1 MTRGRLTVAG
11 SAAGSG
17 AWAWPVAD
25 ASAAGAARP
34 GAGAGAPRRVVIVG
48 AGMAAARLA
57 EELRAGQP
65 DPAALE
71 VTVLGAEPD
80 EPYNRI
86 MLSHAVA
93 GGGANAGGA
102 TAGGAAMSA
111 VARLK
116 PTGWW
121 ERNAVELRTSAQVIA
136 IDRAAREVMLA
147 DGSRVAYDHLVLAT
161 GAQPRIPPIAGIRV
175 ERAESVGPDGAEPDC
190 AGMDSAGQDGA
201 ALAPGAFTLR
211 DAADGRALTV
221 HLAATPGP
229 VAVVGGGF
237 IGLEVACALAAAGR
251 EVTVVHPR
259 DRPMNGVL
267 DAGAGAVLVRA
278 LAALGI
284 RVRTRV
290 RATVWDGRGLVL
302 DDDDVVVASTV
313 VLTAGQA
320 ARADL
325 ARDAGLEVGDGI
337 VVDDELATS
346 DPAISA
352 IGDCAEH
359 RGSVGGLVAPAWEQA
374 TVLAARLTGGDPGA
388 RYVGAT
394 QVTRLKAFG
403 LDVVA
408 LGELALGELAA
419 GEIGGVGAGGENE
432 CDCCR
437 VESTTISEPA
447 RGRYA
452 RVDVAGG
459 KVVGAVLVGHPE
471 PVGTLTQLYESALPV
486 PDDVVSVILGRAEAV
501 SAATPATMP
510 AAAVVCRC
518 NGVSKSDLV
527 AAWGDGARDQ
537 AGLAERT
544 RAGTGCGGCASA
556 VEGICGWLRD
566 AS

>member
-1 MTRGRLTVAG
+1 MTGRRLTVAG
-11 SAAGSG
+11 TSA
-17 AWAWPVAD
+17 
-25 ASAAGAARP
+25 
-34 GAGAGAPRRVVIVG
+34 AGAGAPRRVVIVG

-93 GGGANAGGA
+93 GDGAKAGGVHA
-102 TAGGAAMSA
+102 VKADGAAMPA

-116 PTGWW
+116 PPGWW
-121 ERNAVELRTSAQVIA
+121 ERNAVELRTSAQVTA
-136 IDRAAREVMLA
+136 IDRAAREVELA

-161 GAQPRIPPIAGIRV
+161 GAQPRIPPIAGVRR
-175 ERAESVGPDGAEPDC
+175 ERADGAGSDGEGSDGTGPDGAGP
-190 AGMDSAGQDGA
+190 ASV

-211 DAADGRALTV
+211 DAADGRALTA
-221 HLAATPGP
+221 HLATHPGP

-251 EVTVVHPR
+251 EVTIVHPR
-259 DRPMNGVL
+259 GWPMNGVL

-284 RVRTRV
+284 RVRTRG
-290 RATVWDGRGLVL
+290 RATGWDGRGLEL
-302 DDDDVVVASTV
+302 DDDDVVVATTV

-320 ARADL
+320 ARTDL
-325 ARDAGLEVGDGI
+325 ARDAGLEVGEGV
-337 VVDDELATS
+337 VVDDGLVTS

-359 RGSVGGLVAPAWEQA
+359 RGGVGGLVAPAWEQA
-374 TVLAARLTGGDPGA
+374 TVLAARLTGSDPGA

-408 LGELALGELAA
+408 LGELAAGDAAVGSAA
-419 GEIGGVGAGGENE
+419 GSDALGGVDE

-459 KVVGAVLVGHPE
+459 KVVGAALVGHPE
-471 PVGTLTQLYESALPV
+471 PVGMITQLYESALPV
-486 PDDVVSVILGRAEAV
+486 PEDVVSVILGRAETV
-501 SAATPATMP
+501 SAPSPSTMP
-510 AAAVVCRC
+510 AAAVICRC
-518 NGVSKSDLV
+518 NGVSKGDLV
-527 AAWGDGARDQ
+527 TAWGDGVRDRV
-537 AGLAERT
+537 ALAERT
-544 RAGTGCGGCASA
+544 RAGTGCGGCVSA
-556 VEGICGWLRD
+556 VEGICEWLK
-566 AS
+566 AAG

>member
-1 MTRGRLTVAG
+1 M
-11 SAAGSG
+11 
-17 AWAWPVAD
+17 AD

-34 GAGAGAPRRVVIVG
+34 GAPRRVVIVG

-65 DPAALE
+65 DSAALE

-93 GGGANAGGA
+93 EGGANAGGA

-121 ERNAVELRTSAQVIA
+121 ERSAVELRTSAQVIA
-136 IDRAAREVMLA
+136 IDRASREVMLA
-147 DGSRVAYDHLVLAT
+147 DGSRIAYDHLVLAT

-175 ERAESVGPDGAEPDC
+175 ERAESVGPDGA
-190 AGMDSAGQDGA
+190 

-211 DAADGRALTV
+211 DAADGRALTA

-259 DRPMNGVL
+259 DRPMNSVL

-320 ARADL
+320 ARTDL

-359 RGSVGGLVAPAWEQA
+359 RGSVGGVVAPAWEQA
-374 TVLAARLTGGDPGA
+374 TVLAARLTGDDPGA

-408 LGELALGELAA
+408 LGELALGELA
-419 GEIGGVGAGGENE
+419 GGDVGGVGAGRAAE